1 MKNQA
6 SKNER
11 REEWLNAPTQASASG
26 IAFSVA
32 SVLPTVLSVLFLLC
46 VGSGDFS
53 QTDWFLYVSYALPQI
68 AFLITAVWFL
78 YYLKQP
84 IGQTLKNQKCKPRY
98 FLLAFLLQLG
108 LFSLSELNALFL
120 EFLGNFGY
128 VDVGISLPSMDGFGF
143 IGVLFVVAVLPAV
156 FEEIMFRGVLLNGL
170 KSFGKTGAV
179 LLCGA
184 LFALYHQ
191 NPAQT
196 LYQFCCG
203 VAFAL
208 IALRAGSVLPTVFS
222 HFLNNALILTL
233 AKFGVE
239 SFPVPVAIVLLTVS
253 VICLILSLVWLFFWD
268 KNKEEKLEMQAVNKT
283 ERKRFFLCA
292 SVGIAICALTWIAV
306 LFSGL

>member
-6 SKNER
+6 SKNEKH
-11 REEWLNAPTQASASG
+11 EEWLNAPTQASASG

-128 VDVGISLPSMDGFGF
+128 VDVGISLPSMDGFGVV
-143 IGVLFVVAVLPAV
+143 GVLFVVAVLPAV

-253 VICLILSLVWLFFWD
+253 VICLILSLVWLFVLD
-268 KNKEEKLEMQAVNKT
+268 KKKEEKLEMQAVNKT

>member
-6 SKNER
+6 SKNEKH
-11 REEWLNAPTQASASG
+11 EEWLNAPTQASASG

-68 AFLITAVWFL
+68 AFLITAVWFF

-128 VDVGISLPSMDGFGF
+128 VDVGISLPSMDGFGVV
-143 IGVLFVVAVLPAV
+143 GVLFVVAVLPAV

-253 VICLILSLVWLFFWD
+253 VICLTLSLVWLFFWD
-268 KNKEEKLEMQAVNKT
+268 KKEEEKLEMQAVNKS

>member
-6 SKNER
+6 SKNEKH
-11 REEWLNAPTQASASG
+11 EEWLNAPTQASASG

-68 AFLITAVWFL
+68 AFLITAVWFF

-128 VDVGISLPSMDGFGF
+128 VDVGISLPSMDGFGVV
-143 IGVLFVVAVLPAV
+143 GVLFVVAVLPAV

-253 VICLILSLVWLFFWD
+253 VICLILSLVWLFVLD
-268 KNKEEKLEMQAVNKT
+268 KKKEEKLEMQAVNKT

>member
-6 SKNER
+6 SKNEKH
-11 REEWLNAPTQASASG
+11 EEWLNAPTQASASG

-68 AFLITAVWFL
+68 AFLITAVWFF

-128 VDVGISLPSMDGFGF
+128 VDVGISLPSMDGFGVV
-143 IGVLFVVAVLPAV
+143 GVLFVVAVLPAV

-253 VICLILSLVWLFFWD
+253 VICLTLSLVWLFFWD
-268 KNKEEKLEMQAVNKT
+268 KKEEEKLEMQAVNKT

>member
-6 SKNER
+6 SKNEKH
-11 REEWLNAPTQASASG
+11 EEWLNAPTQASASG

-46 VGSGDFS
+46 IGSGDFS

-120 EFLGNFGY
+120 QFLGNFGY
-128 VDVGISLPSMDGFGF
+128 VDVGISLPSMDGFGVV
-143 IGVLFVVAVLPAV
+143 GVLFVVAVLPAV

-208 IALRAGSVLPTVFS
+208 IALRAGSILPTVLS

-253 VICLILSLVWLFFWD
+253 VICLTLSLVWLFFWD
-268 KNKEEKLEMQAVNKT
+268 KKEEEKLEMQAVDKS

>member
-6 SKNER
+6 SKNEKH
-11 REEWLNAPTQASASG
+11 EEWLNAPTQASASG

-120 EFLGNFGY
+120 EFLGDFGY

-143 IGVLFVVAVLPAV
+143 LGVLFVVAVLPAV

-253 VICLILSLVWLFFWD
+253 VICLTLSLVWLFFWD
-268 KNKEEKLEMQAVNKT
+268 KKEEEKLEMQAVDKS